1 MYKIEEQKLEILK
14 QKIKGKNYILWF
26 LNDELIN
33 HKVYPY
39 ITNNPFKALQN
50 MLMTDFKSE
59 VGAAIGMS
67 LRNSTKNVGCL
78 HQRILECLKGD
89 R

>member
-14 QKIKGKNYILWF
+14 QEIKGKNYILWF
-26 LNDELIN
+26 LNDDLIN

-39 ITNNPFKALQN
+39 ISDNPSKALQD
-50 MLMTDFKSE
+50 MLMIDFKRE
-59 VGAAIGMS
+59 VGAAIGLS
-67 LRNSTKNVGCL
+67 LRNSTKDVACL